1 MALIALHSARPT
13 RRPLNAVQLLMQVIA
28 LTSLIVAIMPL
39 KSTVAFPACLW
50 ASVSQSKKSKW
61 TIIKWILIL
70 GRNRSRNVVLPKID
84 NGRNHDAVLR
94 PSLPIRKS
102 KRPIAVTKSSFDPNS
117 PLTLELKHGSQ
128 LHKVKLPTET
138 LDKSKK
144 YYVTFTINNANGT
157 NSNGSHELQDVEE
170 EEMFRE
176 EQHVMIPT

>member
-1 MALIALHSARPT
+1 M
-13 RRPLNAVQLLMQVIA
+13 
-28 LTSLIVAIMPL
+28 
-39 KSTVAFPACLW
+39 
-50 ASVSQSKKSKW
+50 
-61 TIIKWILIL
+61 
-70 GRNRSRNVVLPKID
+70 LPKID
-84 NGRNHDAVLR
+84 NGRNHEAILR
-94 PSLPIRKS
+94 PMPIHQHHHRTK

-157 NSNGSHELQDVEE
+157 AGSQELQDVEE
-170 EEMFRE
+170 DPEIFRE

>member
-1 MALIALHSARPT
+1 MNQNEPT
-13 RRPLNAVQLLMQVIA
+13 
-28 LTSLIVAIMPL
+28 L
-39 KSTVAFPACLW
+39 KS
-50 ASVSQSKKSKW
+50 
-61 TIIKWILIL
+61 ILIL

-157 NSNGSHELQDVEE
+157 NGSNGSHELQDVEE

>member
-1 MALIALHSARPT
+1 M
-13 RRPLNAVQLLMQVIA
+13 
-28 LTSLIVAIMPL
+28 
-39 KSTVAFPACLW
+39 
-50 ASVSQSKKSKW
+50 
-61 TIIKWILIL
+61 
-70 GRNRSRNVVLPKID
+70 LPKID
-84 NGRNHDAVLR
+84 NGRNHEAILR
-94 PSLPIRKS
+94 PMPIHQHRTK

-157 NSNGSHELQDVEE
+157 NGSQELQDVEE
-170 EEMFRE
+170 DPEIFRE

>member
-1 MALIALHSARPT
+1 MAQKLQNLIP
-13 RRPLNAVQLLMQVIA
+13 
-28 LTSLIVAIMPL
+28 
-39 KSTVAFPACLW
+39 F
-50 ASVSQSKKSKW
+50 
-61 TIIKWILIL
+61 L
-70 GRNRSRNVVLPKID
+70 GRGNRNRNVTLPKID
-84 NGRNHDAVLR
+84 TGRGHDPILR
-94 PSLPIRKS
+94 PTGRK

-157 NSNGSHELQDVEE
+157 NGNDLQEADED
-170 EEMFRE
+170 EMFRE